1 MRCITRVATCSIAL
15 LAFSAFSIRDTNA
28 TQLALNF
35 VPASSTLTWSGAFG
49 GAPFIPQTTTPAG
62 TADYNLALPSNAT
75 THQGSITVDVDNLL
89 SPTSIQLVSSNA
101 NADASGKWLPQ
112 DYAFLNPD
120 ADGDLNPYEPFE
132 DASSSAGTTAG
143 GAAGPADADYA
154 IRINPGAPQDVAYA
168 ALHDIV
174 INVTT
179 APGVPV
185 NGLGQFDSKTQNF
198 EVATGW
204 WDYWLN
210 PAFQPPAQQFRQR
223 LEVAGNDEDNY
234 NDFAAGTDPDSTYVS
249 TPLGG
254 GLYQITLT
262 LPMNVFFPD
271 TSAPT
276 RYTGTLVATAI
287 IPEPTSVALFA
298 LGLVGLFGVRR
309 RG

>member
-1 MRCITRVATCSIAL
+1 MRCITRVAACSIAL
-15 LAFSAFSIRDTNA
+15 LVFSAISIHHA
-28 TQLALNF
+28 AAAQLTLSF

-62 TADYNLALPSNAT
+62 TADYNLALPSNTT
-75 THQGSITVDVDNLL
+75 THQGTITVDVDNLL
-89 SPTSIQLVSSNA
+89 SPTSIQLLSSNA
-101 NADASGKWLPQ
+101 NADASGKWLPE

-154 IRINPGAPQDVAYA
+154 IRINPGAPADVAYA
-168 ALHDIV
+168 ALRDIV
-174 INVTT
+174 INLTT

-185 NGLGQFDSKTQNF
+185 NGLGQFDSKAQNF
-198 EVATGW
+198 ELTTGW

-210 PAFQPPAQQFRQR
+210 PTFQPPAQRFRQR
-223 LEVAGNDEDNY
+223 LEVAGGDEDNF
-234 NDFAAGTDPDSTYVS
+234 NDIAQGTDPDSTYVAV
-249 TPLGG
+249 PLGG
-254 GLYQITLT
+254 GMYQITLT

-276 RYTGTLVATAI
+276 RYTGALVATAI
-287 IPEPTSVALFA
+287 IPEPTSVVLLA
-298 LGLVGLFGVRR
+298 LGLVGLVGIRR